1 MSSLSPVRGI
11 VMTSSVCPGLFVCF
25 VKLSVWGTLAQT
37 ETCPQDSV
45 LLFYLTRWNR
55 AADSSLSTAALFF
68 LTALCVFVC
77 ALPPFCCV
85 QPHSVMM
92 PPPSPALPG
101 INKQWAGPD
110 ARSSAKNS
118 PAHQNNEQF
127 PSCSQTLKWSLMK
140 GLNKALHCTLPKCSN
155 NTGMSVWSLPRRSW
169 TYQNL

>member
-1 MSSLSPVRGI
+1 MLNCISSLSPVRGI

-37 ETCPQDSV
+37 ETCPQDTQCCCFIWRDEIVPRTWVSAPLSYSSSQPSV
-45 LLFYLTRWNR
+45 CL
-55 AADSSLSTAALFF
+55 
-68 LTALCVFVC
+68 
-77 ALPPFCCV
+77 

-110 ARSSAKNS
+110 AQSSAKNS

-140 GLNKALHCTLPKCSN
+140 GPNKALHCTLPKCSN
-155 NTGMSVWSLPRRSW
+155 NTGMWVWSLPWRSW